1 MKQLICEMCGST
13 DLIKQDGVFV
23 CQSCGCKYSAEDAKR
38 MMIEGPI
45 DVSGSTVKV
54 DTSDELTNLY
64 QIARRAR
71 DDNNAE
77 SAAKYYER
85 ILAIEP
91 NSWEAYFYTNYYN
104 TLQSKIAYIDS
115 SIDQF
120 ISSLDSTFSLVA
132 AECNQEEQFAA
143 VNEISVRTWLLARM
157 VFESVKK
164 TFYNNCE
171 HNHIDYGKFLTE
183 YVKQT
188 TTGVVLL
195 LIALANQIESKF
207 LIANDEQ
214 YKAIVLTTLK
224 EASDFG
230 FKWWNSIH
238 EVNKNTPG
246 CREIGENLSEISAKL
261 IRKYEPD
268 YKTKISEV
276 PQHNSQEQTAGGCY
290 VATAVYGSYDCP
302 QVWTLRRY
310 RDETLAGTLHGRVF
324 IKLYYAVSPTLV
336 KWFGKT
342 NWFKKMWKG
351 KLDNMV
357 AQLQAKGVA
366 STPYEDRAWK

>member
-120 ISSLDSTFSLVA
+120 IRDRIKFCV
-132 AECNQEEQFAA
+132 
-143 VNEISVRTWLLARM
+143 
-157 VFESVKK
+157 
-164 TFYNNCE
+164 
-171 HNHIDYGKFLTE
+171 ID
-183 YVKQT
+183 
-188 TTGVVLL
+188 
-195 LIALANQIESKF
+195 
-207 LIANDEQ
+207 
-214 YKAIVLTTLK
+214 
-224 EASDFG
+224 
-230 FKWWNSIH
+230 
-238 EVNKNTPG
+238 
-246 CREIGENLSEISAKL
+246 
-261 IRKYEPD
+261 RK
-268 YKTKISEV
+268 
-276 PQHNSQEQTAGGCY
+276 
-290 VATAVYGSYDCP
+290 
-302 QVWTLRRY
+302 
-310 RDETLAGTLHGRVF
+310 
-324 IKLYYAVSPTLV
+324 
-336 KWFGKT
+336 
-342 NWFKKMWKG
+342 
-351 KLDNMV
+351 
-357 AQLQAKGVA
+357 
-366 STPYEDRAWK
+366 